1 MINKTLKKKKKGGS
15 VSSSGGFGCL
25 FIPNLK
31 CKNKMTVKKGEK
43 YVSKLM
49 MKKYAQMEYELINK
63 FKNILQVI
71 PNYDD
76 YFLLKNISVCY
87 NLQEITNDNLLDFD
101 EKCKP
106 LYKNKITSK
115 NINDN
120 LDKIA
125 FLNMPNGGIDV
136 DDYLSDKKGKDY
148 IKFNNSMLK
157 LLKNGIEPMNNL
169 GVYHNDLKGSNIL
182 IDDSKKDN
190 IKARIIDWGL
200 SFIYYKSSE
209 STIST
214 ISDIPSNIT
223 NRNIQFNLPLSI
235 IMFQQKFILKY
246 EEYIKINDNKEKDN
260 LTNFILN
267 YSKYN
272 FETNGNGHMEYVEK
286 ILYLLFIN
294 DNIDENITP
303 EKYVEIKIKEYYVNY
318 FYEIL
323 ISYTNING
331 ILEIE
336 KYFNDVFIKNLDIYG
351 FIVSYV
357 YILEDLFNNY
367 NKLNESGIILY
378 NKIKIIFLECLFSNS
393 TKIINKNELINSLK
407 SLNKYFIEIF
417 NKPDMFKFNS
427 IFFGIE
433 TNKNY

>member
-1 MINKTLKKKKKGGS
+1 M
-15 VSSSGGFGCL
+15 
-25 FIPNLK
+25 
-31 CKNKMTVKKGEK
+31 
-43 YVSKLM
+43 
-49 MKKYAQMEYELINK
+49 
-63 FKNILQVI
+63 
-71 PNYDD
+71 
-76 YFLLKNISVCY
+76 KNISVCY
-87 NLQEITNDNLLDFD
+87 NLQEITNDNLVDFD

-115 NINDN
+115 NINYN

-182 IDDSKKDN
+182 IDDSKRDN

-200 SFIYYKSSE
+200 SFIYYQSSE
-209 STIST
+209 NTTST
-214 ISDIPSNIT
+214 ISDIPSNIK

-260 LTNFILN
+260 LTKFILT

-294 DNIDENITP
+294 DIIDENITP

-336 KYFNDVFIKNLDIYG
+336 KYFNDIFIKNLDTYG